1 MNNNYGGSQTS
12 QLLMI
17 VLGVLLFILFILFV
31 VFITIK
37 IKQNGEQKK
46 TIKRTNKKSVIK
58 DNINYKSYSKEP
70 IMNFMDF
77 QKVEDNMIIQKNGR
91 RFLMVIECQ
100 GVNYDLMSKIE
111 KTSVEEGFQQ
121 FLNTLRQPI
130 QIYIQTRSVNLE
142 NSIMGYQGRIKEV
155 QAKYDKLMG
164 EYNQMKRA
172 EVYSQEELNK
182 VWFEI
187 VKQKNLLEYGQDIVE
202 NTKRMSLNKA
212 VLNKRYFVIVPYTFE
227 EDIDK
232 YGFEEIKNM
241 AFSELYTK
249 SQALNRT
256 LAACSVNGKILNSE
270 SLIELLYIAYNRDEA
285 EVFSVQKAIKSGFDE
300 IYSTAPNVLEK
311 KIKILDEMIEEK
323 SIELAEESIKKA
335 KSRLEKKAEEKE
347 ENMID
352 IIKEYAETILNQNKD
367 YVEEDVLEEATKIVK
382 ETKVKRRKVG
392 NEKKKTTGK

>member
-212 VLNKRYFVIVPYTFE
+212 VLNKRYFVIVPYMFE
-227 EDIDK
+227 EDVEK
-232 YGFEEIKNM
+232 YGAEEIKSI

-323 SIELAEESIKKA
+323 SIELAEKSIKKA

>member
-212 VLNKRYFVIVPYTFE
+212 VLNKRYFVIVPYMFE
-227 EDIDK
+227 EDVEK
-232 YGFEEIKNM
+232 YGAEEIKSI